1 MQIGAIIFSRF
12 SSSRLPGKALIDIDG
27 RCLLGRV
34 IDRARLIEGINNI
47 IVSTSSE
54 SDDNGIV
61 EFSKNE
67 GVDVF
72 RGDLEDVSKRALDT
86 CDYFKLSK
94 FARICGDRPFFD
106 PGMVTNLIKAHQE
119 FDLDIATTTFPPSF
133 PPGMAA
139 EVIKT
144 EALREAYALM
154 TKNEH
159 REHVTKYFYE
169 YPETFKIHNIQNPL
183 MKEMKD
189 LDFALD
195 DKEDLKR
202 IRWIAANLNKNDNDY
217 GKMANIISLAQ
228 SWKELI

>member
-12 SSSRLPGKALIDIDG
+12 SSTRLPGKALIDIDG

-54 SDDNGIV
+54 TDDDGIV

-67 GVDVF
+67 GVNVF

-106 PGMVTNLIKAHQE
+106 PKLVSDLIKTQQE
-119 FDLDIATTTFPPSF
+119 FDLDVATTTFPSSF

-144 EALREAYALM
+144 EALRKAYMLM
-154 TKNEH
+154 TKDEH

-183 MKEMKD
+183 MEEMEGLD
-189 LDFALD
+189 LALD
-195 DKEDLKR
+195 SKDDLTR
-202 IRWIAANLNKNDNDY
+202 IRWIASNLNKNEDDYDNI
-217 GKMANIISLAQ
+217 ANIISLAH
-228 SWKELI
+228 SWKERI